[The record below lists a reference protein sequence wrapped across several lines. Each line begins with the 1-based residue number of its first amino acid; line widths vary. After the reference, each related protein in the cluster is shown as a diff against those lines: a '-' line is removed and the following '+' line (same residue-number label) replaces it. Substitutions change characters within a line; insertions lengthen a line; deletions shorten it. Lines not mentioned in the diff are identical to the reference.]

1 MATAAGTKPA
11 SSIHAGAGLV
21 FLLGAAIFL
30 NYVDRGAIPVAAP
43 LMKSELGL
51 SAHRFPNPWKSAA
64 SASLST
70 AVGAFIP
77 IIPFFFMS
85 GLPAVIVAFVVSI
98 VAHFAVGAVKSL
110 ITIRS
115 WWASGFEMT
124 LVGVIEA
131 VVTYGLGLAF
141 GAIV

>member
-1 MATAAGTKPA
+1 MPTIVISKPDAHQERIVMSDLTAPTAKCARMLMTNAAMTAG
-11 SSIHAGAGLV
+11 
-21 FLLGAAIFL
+21 
-30 NYVDRGAIPVAAP
+30 NP
-43 LMKSELGL
+43 LMKKKGMIGMK
-51 SAHRFPNPWKSAA
+51 AP
-64 SASLST
+64 T

-85 GLPAVIVAFVVSI
+85 GFPAVIAAFVISI
-98 VAHFAVGAVKSL
+98 LAHFAVGAVKSL

-124 LVGVIEA
+124 IVGIIEA

-141 GAIV
+141 GALG